1 MGHTPPAASDRVST
15 LELFFDLIFVFT
27 ITQVARVVSASPDP
41 AGVGRAAL
49 LLTIAWWMYGGYAW
63 LTNNVGTEGLGLRLW
78 MLVGMG
84 AYFVMAL
91 SIPRADQADGLVFG
105 LCFAVVMLVHAILF
119 TRAANSSA
127 RAIFEIAPYNALAAA
142 CTIGAAFVVPAWRW
156 LGWLAAV
163 LVFVAA
169 TFRRREEGFQ
179 INAAHFA
186 ERHGLIIIIAL
197 GESVVALATGI
208 DHVLVR
214 WPLIQVV
221 LLGLALCAAVWWSYF
236 DGDDQRGE
244 RALSSAPAD
253 RRSRLAMFA
262 YSDAHLGMMAGI
274 VGIAAGLHDAM
285 AVVGGRVEAHSAW
298 ILSGGVALY
307 LLSDKAFRFLLHL
320 GSTRWRSAA
329 ALLALMAAPIGWQ
342 WSGAG
347 QIGAHVAVLVAM
359 LVVEKKT
366 AAASV

>member
-1 MGHTPPAASDRVST
+1 MAGERVST

-27 ITQVARVVSASPDP
+27 ITQVARVVSAAHGS
-41 AGVGRAAL
+41 AAIGHAAL
-49 LLTIAWWMYGGYAW
+49 ILTIAWWMYGGYAW
-63 LTNNVGTEGLGLRLW
+63 LTNNIGTQGLSLRLW
-78 MLVGMG
+78 MLAGMG

-91 SIPRADQADGLVFG
+91 SIPRAIDADGLVFG
-105 LCFAVVMLVHAILF
+105 VCFAVVMLVHAILF

-127 RAIFEIAPYNALAAA
+127 RAIYEIAPYNALAAV
-142 CTIGAAFVVPAWRW
+142 CTIGAAFIVPAWRW
-156 LGWLAAV
+156 IGWLAAV
-163 LVFVAA
+163 VVFVAA
-169 TFRRREEGFQ
+169 TFRRREQGFQ

-221 LLGLALCAAVWWSYF
+221 LLGLALCAAIWWSYF
-236 DGDDQRGE
+236 DGDDERGE
-244 RALSSAPAD
+244 RALSATPAD
-253 RRSRLAMFA
+253 QRSRLAMFA

-274 VGIAAGLHDAM
+274 VGIAAGLHDAVD
-285 AVVGGRVEAHSAW
+285 AVGARLDARSAW

-307 LLSDKAFRFLLHL
+307 LISDKIFRFLLRV

-329 ALLALMAAPIGWQ
+329 ALVAVAVAPIGWV
-342 WSGAG
+342 WSSAG
-347 QIGAHVAVLVAM
+347 QIAALVVILVAM
-359 LVVEKKT
+359 LVTEKKL
-366 AAASV
+366 ASPSR

>member
-1 MGHTPPAASDRVST
+1 MVSSSDGAAA
-15 LELFFDLIFVFT
+15 I
-27 ITQVARVVSASPDP
+27 AN
-41 AGVGRAAL
+41 AAL
-49 LLTIAWWMYGGYAW
+49 ILTIAWWMYGGYAW

-78 MLVGMG
+78 MLAGMG

-91 SIPRADQADGLVFG
+91 SIPRADGDDGLVFG
-105 LCFAVVMLVHAILF
+105 LCFAVVMFVHAILF

-127 RAIFEIAPYNALAAA
+127 RAIYDVIPYNALASA
-142 CTIGAAFVVPAWRW
+142 CVIGAAFIAPAWRW
-156 LGWLAAV
+156 IGWLAAV
-163 LVFVAA
+163 CVFVAV
-169 TFRRREEGFQ
+169 TFRRRERNFQ

-214 WPLIQVV
+214 GPLIQAV
-221 LLGLALCAAVWWSYF
+221 LLGLALCAAIWWSYF

-244 RALSSAPAD
+244 RALSATSAE

-285 AVVGGRVEAHSAW
+285 AVLGARVDVRSAW
-298 ILSGGVALY
+298 ILSAGVALY
-307 LLSDKAFRFLLHL
+307 LVSDKVFRFLMHL
-320 GSTRWRSAA
+320 GSTRWRSAG
-329 ALLALMAAPIGWQ
+329 ALLALAAAPIGWT
-342 WSGAG
+342 WSSAA
-347 QIGAHVAVLVAM
+347 QIGALVMVLVGM
-359 LVVEKKT
+359 LAIEKKT